1 MRLLLVLMLLA
12 APVVDLVLLFVIGQ
26 HIGVWPVVGF
36 VVASALLGGRLARRE
51 GRRVVRDLEAARSA
65 GKVPREGMLSAG
77 LLTLAGL
84 LLVVPGIMSTLCGLA
99 LLVPATRRLLSR
111 KARGWFERR
120 LGVVASPAP
129 SEPFGQPELR
139 DAGPDPGKRQVIDID
154 DQGRPVN

>member
-1 MRLLLVLMLLA
+1 MLLA
-12 APVVDLVLLFVIGQ
+12 APVLDLVLLFVIGQ
-26 HIGVWPVVGF
+26 HIGVWPVLGF

-51 GRRVVRDLEAARSA
+51 GRRVVSDLEAARRA

-111 KARGWFERR
+111 VARGWFERR

-129 SEPFGQPELR
+129 GEPFVQAELR
-139 DAGPDPGKRQVIDID
+139 DASPDPGKRQVIDID
-154 DQGRPVN
+154 EQGRPVN